1 VTAASPSLS
10 GPRNYW
16 LTLSATDWKALE
28 LRTVTLETRIT
39 TGNALNINQERKMH
53 FRKLAKIIKL
63 LRTQGGWLGRSTH
76 RGRDPLF
83 TRAKV
88 DVYLCWSVK
97 RDRDPANWYPM
108 AKAMVDGFT
117 DACLWTDDN
126 YKHVAGPYLHDDPG
140 KKAPAGMVGIRFEI
154 TELPTEEVTA

>member
-1 VTAASPSLS
+1 M
-10 GPRNYW
+10 
-16 LTLSATDWKALE
+16 E
-28 LRTVTLETRIT
+28 LRTVTLQTRIT
-39 TGNALNINQERKMH
+39 TGNALDINQERSLHRMAIA
-53 FRKLAKIIKL
+53 RKVAL
-63 LRTQGGWLGRSTH
+63 LREQGGWLGRSTH

-88 DVYLCWSVK
+88 DVFLSWSVK

-108 AKAMVDGFT
+108 VKAMVDGFT

-140 KKAPAGMVGIRFEI
+140 AKAPKGMVGVRFEI
-154 TELPTEEVTA
+154 TELPPEEVTP

>member
-1 VTAASPSLS
+1 
-10 GPRNYW
+10 
-16 LTLSATDWKALE
+16 LE

-39 TGNALNINQERKMH
+39 TGNALDTNQERKLNH
-53 FRKLAKIIKL
+53 FKRARIIKL

-83 TRAKV
+83 TKAKV
-88 DVYLCWSVK
+88 DVFLSWSVK

-126 YKHVAGPYLHDDPG
+126 YKHVAGPYLHDDAG
-140 KKAPAGMVGIRFEI
+140 VKAPKGMVGVRFVI
-154 TELPTEEVTA
+154 TELPTEEVTE